1 MMISSN
7 ELNFRI
13 PDEIRDALDDYAL
26 RQYRKSGGKGNR
38 SEAARQIIQAILNLG
53 DNEQVKEI
61 INEDLVFNDDILVF
75 VRTAVSFYLSNRL
88 RDEAEHSLQ

>member
-1 MMISSN
+1 MVSSN

-13 PDEIRDALDDYAL
+13 PDTIRDALDAYAL

-38 SEAARQIIQAILNLG
+38 SEAARQILQSVLG
-53 DNEQVKEI
+53 FSDNEQVKEI

-75 VRTAVSFYLSNRL
+75 IRTAVSFYLSNRL